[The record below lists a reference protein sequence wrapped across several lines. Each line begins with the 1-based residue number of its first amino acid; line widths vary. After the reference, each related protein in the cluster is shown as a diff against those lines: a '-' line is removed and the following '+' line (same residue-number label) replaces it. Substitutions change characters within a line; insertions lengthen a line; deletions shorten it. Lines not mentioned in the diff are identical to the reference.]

1 MDPIRLI
8 KQDHRTIKR
17 LFRTFEQTSKRS
29 DRQKIGEEIIEE
41 LSIHAAMEEQL
52 LYPALRARDPRLE
65 NGVLNALEEHHA
77 AKLLLAELDAMKVDH
92 ERYAAKMH
100 VVKDEIET
108 HIAEEEESLLPRVE
122 KAFDKEEQRAM
133 AEAILAIKQV
143 APTHPHPAAPDVP
156 PKNILAA
163 LFAKLSDA
171 SKDLVRTLIEGDKAE
186 GHRRVRDRA
195 KATAAAARRPA

>member
-1 MDPIRLI
+1 MDPIKLI
-8 KQDHRTIKR
+8 KQDHRTIRR

-29 DRQKIGEEIIEE
+29 DRQKIAEEIIEE

-52 LYPALRARDPRLE
+52 LYS
-65 NGVLNALEEHHA
+65 VLNALEEHHT

-100 VVKDEIET
+100 VLKEAIET

-122 KAFDKEEQRAM
+122 KAFDRDEQRAM

-143 APTHPHPAAPDVP
+143 APTHPHPGAPDVP
-156 PKNILAA
+156 PKNVLAA
-163 LFAKLSDA
+163 LLAKLSDA
-171 SKDLVRTLIEGDKAE
+171 SKDLVRTLVEGDKAE